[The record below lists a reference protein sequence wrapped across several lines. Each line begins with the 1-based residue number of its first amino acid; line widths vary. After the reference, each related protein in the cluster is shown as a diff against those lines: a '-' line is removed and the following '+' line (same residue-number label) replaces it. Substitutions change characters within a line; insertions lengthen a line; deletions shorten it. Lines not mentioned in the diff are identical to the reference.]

1 MFGGEEEKVHILCRN
16 EFAGIMIDRFGKE
29 VPLRKT
35 DAEHFE
41 ISVEV
46 AVSGIFL
53 GWIMGLGD
61 GVRITGPEHV
71 VEMMQEEV
79 RRLVRTYE

>member
-1 MFGGEEEKVHILCRN
+1 MHILCRN

-35 DAEHFE
+35 DEEHFE